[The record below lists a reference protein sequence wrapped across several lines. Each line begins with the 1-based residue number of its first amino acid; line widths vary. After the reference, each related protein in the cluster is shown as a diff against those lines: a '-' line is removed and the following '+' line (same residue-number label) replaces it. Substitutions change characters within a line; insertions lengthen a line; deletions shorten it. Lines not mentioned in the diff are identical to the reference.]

1 MEAKDEKLV
10 SLKHHIDKMELFSQ
24 YFRDLKVA
32 DRYLQALEILRDELF
47 EAVDV

>member
-1 MEAKDEKLV
+1 MEANEYKLLD
-10 SLKHHIDKMELFSQ
+10 LKHHIDKMELFSQ

-32 DRYLQALEILRDELF
+32 DRYLQAIEILRDELF